1 MPRRI
6 CTTLKV
12 CSGLPRTLH
21 VFPFCFLLRS
31 PSPIWVRGGAVVL
44 PDPYVGRSPRRP
56 STEGRSSGFLVR
68 TSCCPSLRRARIF
81 WRHHEQINHV
91 LMQRRQNL
99 TGRCCNCAV
108 SRGLSCSTTVS
119 LLFRFCSP
127 CPLSIL
133 SLHDWT
139 GVFLSLP
146 LFSDSPSHFPAR
158 ILPRFERSR
167 PGEYCN
173 PGCLLIVFPE
183 NDCFDGTCSE
193 EGSLV
198 VDAIG

>member
-31 PSPIWVRGGAVVL
+31 PSPISVRGGAVVL

-127 CPLSIL
+127 ALYQFCPYATGRVSFSLSRYFPIARRIFLFVFCLGL
-133 SLHDWT
+133 SDR
-139 GVFLSLP
+139 V
-146 LFSDSPSHFPAR
+146 PAN
-158 ILPRFERSR
+158 I
-167 PGEYCN
+167 
-173 PGCLLIVFPE
+173 
-183 NDCFDGTCSE
+183 
-193 EGSLV
+193 
-198 VDAIG
+198 AIPAAF